1 MSYISE
7 HLKPNSKVYMA
18 RSKRTK
24 PTRANKANDWQS
36 QREES
41 NELNY
46 QEFKPTPRIV
56 VKPLKAS
63 NAKQQKYIN
72 SINSKVVTFGIGPAG
87 TGKTYIATVMACD
100 MLLSGE
106 IDKIIIT
113 RPAVEAGEKL
123 GFLPGDEHEKYAPY
137 IAPFREIMN
146 ERLGKSRVDYLIKTE
161 GIKAEPFA
169 YMRGKTFKNAIVIL
183 DEAQNTTKV
192 QLKLL
197 LTRIGENCKVIVDG
211 DIDQTDIS
219 NSGLEDAVERL
230 AYIPTIGI
238 VEFKV
243 SEVVRSGICG
253 EIVAAYSNDAFR
265 TNTR

>member
-1 MSYISE
+1 M
-7 HLKPNSKVYMA
+7 PRA
-18 RSKRTK
+18 QRK
-24 PTRANKANDWQS
+24 PTRANKVDRTKQGRSEVDIYEA
-36 QREES
+36 E
-41 NELNY
+41 NY
-46 QEFKPTPRIV
+46 APIIKPSTE
-56 VKPLKAS
+56 PLKPK
-63 NAKQQKYIN
+63 NAKQKKYIETIKN
-72 SINSKVVTFGIGPAG
+72 KVITFGIGPAG
-87 TGKTYIATVMACD
+87 TGKTYIATCIACD

-106 IDKIIIT
+106 VDKIIIT

-146 ERLGKSRVDYLIKTE
+146 ERLGKSRVDYLLKTE

-169 YMRGKTFKNAIVIL
+169 YMRGKTFKNAVVIL

-219 NSGLEDAVERL
+219 NSGLEDAVQRL
-230 AYIPTIGI
+230 SYIPTVGV
-238 VEFKV
+238 VEFNG

-253 EIVAAYSNDAFR
+253 EVVFAYQNEVPFSYR
-265 TNTR
+265 K

>member
-7 HLKPNSKVYMA
+7 HLKPNPKVYMA

-24 PTRANKANDWQS
+24 PTRANKANGWQS

-41 NELNY
+41 NESNY
-46 QEFKPTPRIV
+46 QEFTPTPRIV
-56 VKPLKAS
+56 ATPLKAS
-63 NAKQQKYIN
+63 NAKQQKYID
-72 SINSKVVTFGIGPAG
+72 SINNKVITFGIGPAG

-100 MLLSGE
+100 MLLAGV

-169 YMRGKTFKNAIVIL
+169 YMRGKTFKKAFIVL
-183 DEAQNTTKV
+183 DEAQNVTPS
-192 QLKLL
+192 QMKLF
-197 LTRIGENCKVIVDG
+197 LTRMGEDCKIVVDG
-211 DIDQTDIS
+211 DISQKDIPGV
-219 NSGLEDAVERL
+219 SGLEDAIQRL
-230 AYIPTIGI
+230 SWIPQLGI
-238 VEFKV
+238 VKFELG
-243 SEVVRSGICG
+243 EIVRSGLVQDVVSSY
-253 EIVAAYSNDAFR
+253 ER
-265 TNTR
+265 Q